1 MSPENNK
8 LNHVGIIMDGNRR
21 WAKKH
26 LLSSF
31 EGHKKGVEN
40 FKEIARYSNKIGIK
54 NLTVYAFSTENW
66 RRTQEEVNYLL
77 NLFEKYLN
85 GVLKEFDIENVRI
98 KFVGD
103 MSKFSQKIQDLISQ
117 IEQKSCKNTG
127 MILNIAVN
135 YGSREELCNAIKK
148 ISSQEFNNNN
158 NIIEKEI
165 SNNIL
170 SPDLDLVIRTGGEKR
185 LSNFML
191 WQCAYAELYF
201 TDILW
206 PDFTVQDL
214 EYALKDYSQR
224 TRKFGGD

>member
-1 MSPENNK
+1 MSSGNNK

-31 EGHKKGVEN
+31 DGHKQGVEN

-54 NLTVYAFSTENW
+54 NL
-66 RRTQEEVNYLL
+66 NYLL
-77 NLFEKYLN
+77 NLFEKYLM
-85 GVLKEFDIENVRI
+85 GVLEEFDIENVKIRFI
-98 KFVGD
+98 GD
-103 MSKFSQKIQDLISQ
+103 MSKFSQKIQDLILQ
-117 IEQKSCKNTG
+117 IEQKSCQNTG

-135 YGSREELCNAIKK
+135 YGSREEICSAIKK
-148 ISSQEFNNNN
+148 ISSLEFNNN
-158 NIIEKEI
+158 ITEKEI

-191 WQCAYAELYF
+191 WQSAYAELYF

-206 PDFTVQDL
+206 PDFTVHEL
-214 EYALKDYSQR
+214 EDALKDYSKR

>member
-1 MSPENNK
+1 MSSGNNK

-31 EGHKKGVEN
+31 DGHKQGVEN

-77 NLFEKYLN
+77 NLFEKYLT
-85 GVLKEFDIENVRI
+85 GVLEEFDIENVKIRFI
-98 KFVGD
+98 GD
-103 MSKFSQKIQDLISQ
+103 MSKFSQKIQDLILQ
-117 IEQKSCKNTG
+117 IEQKSCQNTG

-135 YGSREELCNAIKK
+135 YGSREEICSAIKK
-148 ISSQEFNNNN
+148 ISSQEFNNN
-158 NIIEKEI
+158 ITEKEI

-191 WQCAYAELYF
+191 WQSAYAELYF

-206 PDFTVQDL
+206 PDFTVHDL
-214 EYALKDYSQR
+214 EDALKDYSKR

>member
-1 MSPENNK
+1 MSSGNNK

-21 WAKKH
+21 WAKRH

-31 EGHKKGVEN
+31 DGHKQGVEN

-77 NLFEKYLN
+77 NLFEKYLT
-85 GVLKEFDIENVRI
+85 GVLEEFDIENVKIRFI
-98 KFVGD
+98 GD
-103 MSKFSQKIQDLISQ
+103 MSKFSQKIQDLILQ
-117 IEQKSCKNTG
+117 IEQKSCQNTG

-135 YGSREELCNAIKK
+135 YGSREEICSAIKK
-148 ISSQEFNNNN
+148 ISSQEFNNN
-158 NIIEKEI
+158 ITEKEI

-191 WQCAYAELYF
+191 WQSAYAELYF

-206 PDFTVQDL
+206 PDFTVHDL
-214 EYALKDYSQR
+214 EDALKDYSKR

>member
-1 MSPENNK
+1 MSSGNNK

-31 EGHKKGVEN
+31 DGHKQGVEN

-77 NLFEKYLN
+77 NLFEKYLT
-85 GVLKEFDIENVRI
+85 GVLEEFDIENVKIRFI
-98 KFVGD
+98 GD
-103 MSKFSQKIQDLISQ
+103 MSKFSQKIQDLILQ
-117 IEQKSCKNTG
+117 IEQKSCQNTG

-135 YGSREELCNAIKK
+135 YGSREEICSAIKK
-148 ISSQEFNNNN
+148 ISYQEFNND
-158 NIIEKEI
+158 ITEKEI

-191 WQCAYAELYF
+191 WQSAYAELYF

-206 PDFTVQDL
+206 PDFTVHDL
-214 EYALKDYSQR
+214 EDALKDYSKR

>member
-1 MSPENNK
+1 MSSGNNK

-31 EGHKKGVEN
+31 DGHKQGVEN

-77 NLFEKYLN
+77 NLFEKYLTS
-85 GVLKEFDIENVRI
+85 VLEEFDMENVKIRFI
-98 KFVGD
+98 GD
-103 MSKFSQKIQDLISQ
+103 MSKFSQKIQDLILQ
-117 IEQKSCKNTG
+117 IEQKSCQNTG

-135 YGSREELCNAIKK
+135 YGSREEICSAIKK
-148 ISSQEFNNNN
+148 ISSQEFNNN
-158 NIIEKEI
+158 ITEKEI

-191 WQCAYAELYF
+191 WQSAYAELYF

-206 PDFTVQDL
+206 PDFTVHDL
-214 EYALKDYSQR
+214 EDALKDYSKR

>member
-1 MSPENNK
+1 MSSGNNK

-31 EGHKKGVEN
+31 DGHKQGVEN

-77 NLFEKYLN
+77 NLFEKYLT
-85 GVLKEFDIENVRI
+85 GVLEEFDIENVKIRFI
-98 KFVGD
+98 GD
-103 MSKFSQKIQDLISQ
+103 MSKFSQKIQDLILQ
-117 IEQKSCKNTG
+117 IEQKSCQNTG

-135 YGSREELCNAIKK
+135 YGSREEICSAIKK
-148 ISSQEFNNNN
+148 ISPQEFNNN
-158 NIIEKEI
+158 ITEKEI

-191 WQCAYAELYF
+191 WQSAYAELYF

-206 PDFTVQDL
+206 PDFTVHDL
-214 EYALKDYSQR
+214 EDALKDYSKR

>member
-1 MSPENNK
+1 MSSGNNK

-31 EGHKKGVEN
+31 DGHKQGVEN

-77 NLFEKYLN
+77 NLFEKYLT
-85 GVLKEFDIENVRI
+85 GVLEEFDIENVKIRFI
-98 KFVGD
+98 GD
-103 MSKFSQKIQDLISQ
+103 MSKFSQKIQDLILQ
-117 IEQKSCKNTG
+117 IEQKSCQNTG

-135 YGSREELCNAIKK
+135 YGSREEICSAIKK
-148 ISSQEFNNNN
+148 ISSQEFNNN
-158 NIIEKEI
+158 ITEKEI
-165 SNNIL
+165 SDNIL

-191 WQCAYAELYF
+191 WQSAYAELYF

-206 PDFTVQDL
+206 PDFTVHDL
-214 EYALKDYSQR
+214 EDALKDYSKR

>member
-1 MSPENNK
+1 MSSGNNK

-31 EGHKKGVEN
+31 DGHKQGVEN

-77 NLFEKYLN
+77 NLFEKYLT
-85 GVLKEFDIENVRI
+85 GVLEEFDIENVKIRFI
-98 KFVGD
+98 GD
-103 MSKFSQKIQDLISQ
+103 MSKFSQKIQDLILQ
-117 IEQKSCKNTG
+117 IEQKSCQNTG

-135 YGSREELCNAIKK
+135 YGSREEICSAIKK
-148 ISSQEFNNNN
+148 ISYQEFNNN
-158 NIIEKEI
+158 ITEKEI

-191 WQCAYAELYF
+191 WQSAYAELYF

-206 PDFTVQDL
+206 PDFTVHDL
-214 EYALKDYSQR
+214 EDALKDYSKR

>member
-1 MSPENNK
+1 MSSGNNK

-31 EGHKKGVEN
+31 DGHKKGVEN

-77 NLFEKYLN
+77 NLFEKYLT
-85 GVLKEFDIENVRI
+85 GVLEEFDIENVKIRFI
-98 KFVGD
+98 GD
-103 MSKFSQKIQDLISQ
+103 MSKFSQKIQDLILQ
-117 IEQKSCKNTG
+117 IEQKSCQNTG

-135 YGSREELCNAIKK
+135 YGSREEICSAIKK
-148 ISSQEFNNNN
+148 ISSQEFNNN
-158 NIIEKEI
+158 ITEKEI
-165 SNNIL
+165 SDNIL

-191 WQCAYAELYF
+191 WQSAYAELYF

-206 PDFTVQDL
+206 PDFTVHDL
-214 EYALKDYSQR
+214 EDALKDYSKR

>member
-1 MSPENNK
+1 MSSGNNK

-31 EGHKKGVEN
+31 DGHKQGVEN

-77 NLFEKYLN
+77 NLFEKYLT
-85 GVLKEFDIENVRI
+85 GVLEEFDIENVKIRFI
-98 KFVGD
+98 GD
-103 MSKFSQKIQDLISQ
+103 MSKFSQKIQDLILQ
-117 IEQKSCKNTG
+117 IEQKSCQNTG

-135 YGSREELCNAIKK
+135 YGSREEICSAIKK
-148 ISSQEFNNNN
+148 ISSKEFNNN
-158 NIIEKEI
+158 ITEKEI

-191 WQCAYAELYF
+191 WQSAYAELYF

-206 PDFTVQDL
+206 PDFTVHDL
-214 EYALKDYSQR
+214 EDALKDYSKR

>member
-1 MSPENNK
+1 MSSGNNK

-31 EGHKKGVEN
+31 DGHKQGVEN
-40 FKEIARYSNKIGIK
+40 FKEIARYSNNIGIK

-77 NLFEKYLN
+77 NLFEKYLT
-85 GVLKEFDIENVRI
+85 GVLEEFDIENVKIRFI
-98 KFVGD
+98 GD
-103 MSKFSQKIQDLISQ
+103 MSKFSQKIQDLILQ
-117 IEQKSCKNTG
+117 IEQKSCQNTG

-135 YGSREELCNAIKK
+135 YGSREEICSAIKK
-148 ISSQEFNNNN
+148 ISSQEFNNN
-158 NIIEKEI
+158 ITEKEI

-191 WQCAYAELYF
+191 WQSAYAELYF

-206 PDFTVQDL
+206 PDFTVHDL
-214 EYALKDYSQR
+214 EDALKDYSKR